1 MQSIVRSFL
10 KPCEIEMLIGHII
23 VANRFHEF
31 EGARVCDGVAGTQR
45 TEGFAY
51 LPVRVASGYRHE
63 HARRMVAE
71 RGRKTC
77 LLLCREKGG
86 GKIRS
91 TEPPDHFRPDHLHNH
106 PPLPLFP

>member
-45 TEGFAY
+45 TEGFAD
-51 LPVRVASGYRHE
+51 LPVRVASGYRHK

-77 LLLCREKGG
+77 LLLGCEKGG

-91 TEPPDHFRPDHLHNH
+91 TETLDQLRRQHYDNGRT
-106 PPLPLFP
+106 